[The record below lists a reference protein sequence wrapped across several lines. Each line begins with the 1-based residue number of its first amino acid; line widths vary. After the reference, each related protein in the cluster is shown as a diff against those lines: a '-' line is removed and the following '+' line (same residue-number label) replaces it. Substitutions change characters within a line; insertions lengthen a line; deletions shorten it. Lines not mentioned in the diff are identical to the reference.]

1 VIVLGAGPAGAAAS
15 RLLASWG
22 HGVRLITRP
31 SSDHRLA
38 VSLPPSCIKLFDAV
52 GMTGAID
59 RASFIRS
66 TGNTVWWGSDAPRVE
81 MFQAGALGWQ
91 VDLAH
96 LASVLLDEAV
106 RAGVSVER
114 QVVLDHALP
123 PGSAVARLVRRSP
136 KGGGGSAKADL
147 VLDCTGRTGVIAKAE
162 GVREYDDGPRTIA
175 LVGEWHTG
183 RAWEVPDDTH
193 TIVESYGDGWM
204 WSVPVAPGVRH
215 VSAMVDPQRSDLARG
230 GSSRD
235 VYRAEIAKTRQ
246 FTRLLADATLTG
258 GPWGHDAS
266 TYRSRE
272 YAGDGWLLVGDAGSF
287 IDPLSSAGVQK
298 ALASAWLA
306 AVVANT
312 CLVKPSMQPHA
323 LAFFSARER
332 EIEQRYNQAS
342 RHFLTEAARQHRQ
355 PFWADRYLEPAAP
368 AGEAEQVRA
377 AYERV
382 RRRDTFKARAA
393 NQIRIAPRPYV
404 AGHEIML
411 GPHVVTS
418 DDDSGVRYLYTIDV
432 AALLELAPAAGGV
445 PQLFEAYVRRHGQ
458 ADLHDFL
465 LALSTAVA
473 RGWLV
478 SE

>member
-1 VIVLGAGPAGAAAS
+1 MSLDDWPPPPAVVVLGSGPAGAAAT
-15 RLLASWG
+15 RLLAHWN
-22 HGVRLITRP
+22 
-31 SSDHRLA
+31 HRVQHVTKPASGPGLA
-38 VSLPPSCIKLFDAV
+38 VSLPPRCLKLFDAV
-52 GMTGAID
+52 GMTSAID

-81 MFQAGALGWQ
+81 MFQAGARGWQ
-91 VDLAH
+91 VDLQRLSQVMLAH
-96 LASVLLDEAV
+96 AADSHMVI
-106 RAGVSVER
+106 
-114 QVVLDHALP
+114 
-123 PGSAVARLVRRSP
+123 RSESEFRGTRP
-136 KGGGGSAKADL
+136 NGDTPL
-147 VLDCTGRTGVIAKAE
+147 VLDCTGRTGVIAKE
-162 GVREYDDGPRTIA
+162 KGVRELDEAPRTIA

-183 RAWEVPDDTH
+183 RAWQVPDDTH

-230 GSSRD
+230 VSSRD

-246 FTRLLADATLTG
+246 FARLLADATFGG

-312 CLVKPSMQPHA
+312 CLLKPSLRSYA

-332 EIEQRYNQAS
+332 EIEQRYNAAS
-342 RHFLTEAARQHRQ
+342 RHFLTEAAREHRQ
-355 PFWADRYLEPAAP
+355 PFWAERHIETAAP
-368 AGEAEQVRA
+368 AEEAGRVRA
-377 AYERV
+377 AFERL
-382 RRRDTFKARAA
+382 RSNDTFKARTADHV
-393 NQIRIAPRPYV
+393 RIAPRPYV
-404 AGHEIML
+404 TGHEIML

-418 DDDSGVRYLYTIDV
+418 DDDGGVRYLYNIDV
-432 AALLELAPAAGGV
+432 PALLELAPAAREV
-445 PQLFEAYVRRHGQ
+445 AQLFEAYVQRRGQ
-458 ADLHDFL
+458 TDLHDFL
-465 LALSTAVA
+465 LAFSTAVA

>member
-1 VIVLGAGPAGAAAS
+1 LSDLDDATTTPTVVVLGGGPAGAAAA
-15 RLLASWG
+15 RLLANWNHCIQHVTKPASG
-22 HGVRLITRP
+22 PG
-31 SSDHRLA
+31 LA
-38 VSLPPSCIKLFDAV
+38 VSLPPRCHKLFDAV
-52 GMTGAID
+52 GMTSAID

-81 MFQAGALGWQ
+81 MFQAGARGWQ
-91 VDLAH
+91 VDLQRLSEVMLAH
-96 LASVLLDEAV
+96 AADSHLIT
-106 RAGVSVER
+106 
-114 QVVLDHALP
+114 
-123 PGSAVARLVRRSP
+123 RSQSEF
-136 KGGGGSAKADL
+136 GGTRPNGDPAF
-147 VLDCTGRTGVIAKAE
+147 VLDCTGRAGVIAKQQ

-183 RAWEVPDDTH
+183 RAWQVPDDTH

-230 GSSRD
+230 VSSRD
-235 VYRAEIAKTRQ
+235 VYRAEIGKTRQ
-246 FTRLLADATLTG
+246 FARLLADATLSG

-312 CLVKPSMQPHA
+312 CVLKPSMQSDA

-332 EIEQRYNQAS
+332 EIERRYNAAS
-342 RHFLTEAARQHRQ
+342 RHFLTEAAREHRQ
-355 PFWADRYLEPAAP
+355 PFWADRHLDAAP
-368 AGEAEQVRA
+368 PAGDAQRVRA

-382 RRRDTFKARAA
+382 RTHDTFTTRTADHV
-393 NQIRIAPRPYV
+393 RIAPRPYV
-404 AGHEIML
+404 TGHEIVL

-418 DDDSGVRYLYTIDV
+418 DDDEGVRYLCNIDV
-432 AALLELAPAAGGV
+432 PALLELAPAARDV
-445 PQLFEAYVRRHGQ
+445 PQLFEAYMVKHGKT
-458 ADLHDFL
+458 DLHDFL